1 MKSSQGYA
9 AFGEDVFDDNL
20 LLMHVIIVAYNKF
33 VPVGT
38 WNHARAFSVASGQ
51 AAEVRHVTEGE
62 PAASGGL
69 FGKKLCVDLSVHAA
83 VISDVMELPARHLG
97 NGLDDVQT
105 LVVAVRTFASNA
117 CAARV
122 SVACG
127 KRVHDLFETVHVVLG
142 LLSVGVP
149 LMSEDLP
156 VA

>member
-1 MKSSQGYA
+1 
-9 AFGEDVFDDNL
+9 
-20 LLMHVIIVAYNKF
+20 MHVIIVAYNEF

-51 AAEVRHVTEGE
+51 AAEVGHVTEGE
-62 PAASGGL
+62 PAGGL
-69 FGKKLCVDLSVHAA
+69 LGEELRVDLGAHAA
-83 VISDVMELPARHLG
+83 VIGDVVELPARHFG

-117 CAARV
+117 CATRV

-142 LLSVGVP
+142 LVSVGVP
-149 LMSEDLP
+149 LMPEDLP